1 MRPAAQAWLS
11 LSLLALPVGAAWLG
25 AEVRTA
31 PAVVAGQAAAAPAA
45 PAGPVVR
52 YPAPRV
58 DASAPPED
66 LPPTF

>member
-11 LSLLALPVGAAWLG
+11 LSMLALPVGAAWLG
-25 AEVRTA
+25 AEVRPA
-31 PAVVAGQAAAAPAA
+31 PAVAVGRSTVAPAA
-45 PAGPVVR
+45 PAGPVAT

-58 DASAPPED
+58 DASAPPEE

>member
-11 LSLLALPVGAAWLG
+11 LSMLALPVGAAWFG
-25 AEVRTA
+25 AEARSA
-31 PAVVAGQAAAAPAA
+31 PAVAVGRATGPAA
-45 PAGPVVR
+45 PAGPVAT

-58 DASAPPED
+58 DASAPPEE